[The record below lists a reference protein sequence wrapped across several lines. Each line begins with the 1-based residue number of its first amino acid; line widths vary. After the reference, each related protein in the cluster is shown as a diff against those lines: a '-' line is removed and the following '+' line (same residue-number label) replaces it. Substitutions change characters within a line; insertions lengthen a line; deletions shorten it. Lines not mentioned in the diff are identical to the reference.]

1 MREREKK
8 DNRERRVRKRWI
20 EGKNVFGE
28 ILIGEGKAITYIW
41 LTYEANHLRGTKKA
55 MRTFA
60 AKDNAEQSQEV

>member
-1 MREREKK
+1 M
-8 DNRERRVRKRWI
+8 RKRWI
-20 EGKNVFGE
+20 QGKNVFGE

-41 LTYEANHLRGTKKA
+41 LAYEANHLRGTKKA